1 VRGRGGPIRRGA
13 RAGKRAFAV
22 VAAVP

>member
-1 VRGRGGPIRRGA
+1 VRGRGGPIRRGS